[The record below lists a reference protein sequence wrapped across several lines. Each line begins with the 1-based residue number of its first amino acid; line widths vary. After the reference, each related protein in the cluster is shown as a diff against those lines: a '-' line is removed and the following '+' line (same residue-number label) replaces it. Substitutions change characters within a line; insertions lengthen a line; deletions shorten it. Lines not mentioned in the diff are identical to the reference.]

1 MQLDDTWLLCCGY
14 SCWIK
19 IFDIYRTMIVD
30 NIVSWGLKQK
40 ASLTKS
46 SQCDETTLVET
57 NHKPA
62 TVIFQ
67 LKQQPSSWSADVRQ
81 LIPPCIIHCQ
91 EVKSLDWLLQTW
103 LSPLLHRYIVLWDT
117 GLIISYY
124 YVGETGYRDNKES

>member
-1 MQLDDTWLLCCGY
+1 
-14 SCWIK
+14 
-19 IFDIYRTMIVD
+19 MIID

-40 ASLTKS
+40 ASLTNS

-67 LKQQPSSWSADVRQ
+67 LKQQPSSWSADVR
-81 LIPPCIIHCQ
+81 H
-91 EVKSLDWLLQTW
+91 
-103 LSPLLHRYIVLWDT
+103 T